1 MLSATGIRRM
11 LRSPTLMPVLVF
23 AASGTAFALANLV
36 LARRLSQEEY
46 AVFTLVLALMN
57 LGSPLAAMGIDAV
70 AVRRQLEFGPGLLG
84 RVLLAA
90 LTVGLGLGL
99 VGAAYDLD
107 PLSVGMVVAASTA
120 GGAMLVPAAEYQR
133 RHEFARSLALVHSPN
148 LVLVLAAVLAV
159 AFGTRAARTPL
170 LVLSAGFALSAVAGW
185 LPLLRQRRDTPA
197 AQRLP
202 WGEALSLFGTNA
214 SGTLLTQLDRLIV
227 PQVLP
232 LSALATYGALSAVVG
247 SLFRVLQ
254 RGVGYAL
261 LPRLRAAS
269 TIAQRRRLIAVE
281 AWVVGAVAVGGSLL
295 LWILT
300 PLVERWLL
308 AGKYEFPPSLI
319 LAAIAVGL
327 AKILTGFSR
336 ATVTALA
343 DHRELALVNVSG
355 WISVALAVG
364 AAVVGAR
371 WGLAGVIYGVG
382 LGWLMRAV
390 IALAVTS
397 RHLRL
402 RPAEPAGASPP

>member
-1 MLSATGIRRM
+1 M
-11 LRSPTLMPVLVF
+11 
-23 AASGTAFALANLV
+23 
-36 LARRLSQEEY
+36 
-46 AVFTLVLALMN
+46 
-57 LGSPLAAMGIDAV
+57 
-70 AVRRQLEFGPGLLG
+70 
-84 RVLLAA
+84 
-90 LTVGLGLGL
+90 
-99 VGAAYDLD
+99 
-107 PLSVGMVVAASTA
+107 
-120 GGAMLVPAAEYQR
+120 
-133 RHEFARSLALVHSPN
+133 
-148 LVLVLAAVLAV
+148 
-159 AFGTRAARTPL
+159 
-170 LVLSAGFALSAVAGW
+170 
-185 LPLLRQRRDTPA
+185 
-197 AQRLP
+197 
-202 WGEALSLFGTNA
+202 
-214 SGTLLTQLDRLIV
+214 